1 MWTER
6 TYLLYR

>member
-6 TYLLYR
+6 GN